1 MRTNVKTW
9 SEEHETLA
17 TEVIGKLKRK
27 VLFWKSLCL
36 MLALV
41 WLVTLG
47 VIAYEIAVDAVWRF

>member
-9 SEEHETLA
+9 SEAQETLA

-27 VLFWKSLCL
+27 VMFWKCLCL
-36 MLALV
+36 TLVLV

-47 VIAYEIAVDAVWRF
+47 AIAYEIAVDAVWRF

>member
-9 SEEHETLA
+9 SEAQETLA

-27 VLFWKSLCL
+27 VMFWKCLCL
-36 MLALV
+36 TLVLV

-47 VIAYEIAVDAVWRF
+47 AIAYEIAGDAVWRF

>member
-9 SEEHETLA
+9 SEAQETLA
-17 TEVIGKLKRK
+17 TDVIGKLKRK

-47 VIAYEIAVDAVWRF
+47 AIAYEITVDAVWWL